1 MSIKYRSEIDGLRA
15 IAVLLVIFNH
25 LSWSLFSGGF
35 VGVDVFFVISGFLI
49 TSIIKEEIENKK
61 FSFGNFYK
69 KRIIRLAP
77 AYFLVLAS
85 TTVGMFFLAPPNDFQ
100 NYIESALYSSLFAAN
115 FYMWDNIGGYFSSN
129 AELTPLLHLWSLGIE
144 EQFYIVW
151 PIVLII
157 LTKYLFKFRTYLIIL
172 ATVFCI
178 AISEYFALSR
188 PIAAY
193 FLLPFRAF
201 ELLIGAFLVFIP
213 FKKINNPRNIFFS
226 LIGLSLIFLPA
237 FLFSKNTTFPGFN
250 ALLPCLGTAMMI
262 YFCREGF
269 IQKLLSIKPML
280 FVGRISYPAYLWH
293 WPIIVFLNF
302 YYVEKTLLVG
312 VLALSLTLVLA
323 WLTFNFFEKK
333 FLKYRESKVSVVI
346 LKGYAI
352 PLSFIFIFGLMTF
365 QYNGFP
371 SRFDEQLLLKDAALA
386 THTNEIRSACID
398 GDPKKLSNP
407 EKCKLGIEK
416 KDIDFLLIG
425 DSHANHFAPLF
436 DVFAKD
442 AQLRGY
448 DTTQNS
454 TLFLPNV
461 SRYSSESEQQKL
473 APSFLERNNEL
484 INHINTHKYKY
495 IIIAGSYADSYTASI
510 FKPKDADIGSEEVF
524 LKGVQDSIDLVYKN
538 GAKPILVVGS
548 PKLKEFDQ
556 TCPVKKYMY
565 NLSINCNISKEE
577 HNKHFLKWRNSLDKI
592 KSLYPDLIIV
602 DPTKIMCSE
611 KECFS
616 ELNGIPLYKDKG
628 HLNNEGATLIGNL
641 YLKKIG
647 NPFL

>member
-1 MSIKYRSEIDGLRA
+1 MSMKYRSEIDGLRS

-25 LSWSLFSGGF
+25 LGISYFSGGF
-35 VGVDVFFVISGFLI
+35 IGVDVFFVISGFLI
-49 TSIIKEEIENKK
+49 TSIIKQEIENNS
-61 FSFGNFYK
+61 FTFGNFYK

-77 AYFLVLAS
+77 AYFLVLAV
-85 TTVGMFFLAPPNDFQ
+85 TTIAMLFLATPNDFKS
-100 NYIESALYSSLFAAN
+100 YIESALYSSLFAAN
-115 FYMWDNIGGYFSSN
+115 FYMWENIGGYFSAN

-151 PIVLII
+151 PIALIL
-157 LTKYLFKFRTYLIIL
+157 LTKYFFKIRFYLIII
-172 ATVFCI
+172 ATVICI
-178 AISEYFALSR
+178 IVSEFFALSK
-188 PIAAY
+188 PVAAY

-201 ELLIGAFLVFIP
+201 ELLIGAVLVFLP
-213 FKKINNPRNIFFS
+213 FRKTNNIVNDLFG
-226 LIGLSLIFLPA
+226 LIGLLLILLPA
-237 FLFSKNTTFPGFN
+237 FFFSEKTIFPGLN
-250 ALLPCLGTAMMI
+250 ALLPCLGTALI
-262 YFCREGF
+262 IFFCRNGVV
-269 IQKLLSIKPML
+269 QKILSIKPML
-280 FVGRISYPAYLWH
+280 FVGKISYPAYLWH
-293 WPIIVFLNF
+293 WPLIVFLNF
-302 YYVEKTLLVG
+302 YYIEIDFIVG
-312 VLALSLTLVLA
+312 FLTLVLTLALA

-333 FLKYRESKVSVVI
+333 FSQYRESKTSVVI
-346 LKGYAI
+346 LKGYAV
-352 PLSFIFIFGLMTF
+352 PLLVIFVFGFLVF
-365 QYNGFP
+365 QYKGFP
-371 SRFDEQLLLKDAALA
+371 SRFDEQLLLKDAALHA
-386 THTNEIRSACID
+386 HTNKIRSACID
-398 GDPKKLSNP
+398 GNPKELPDP
-407 EKCKLGIEK
+407 EKCKLGVEK
-416 KDIDFLLIG
+416 TEIDFLLVG

-442 AQLRGY
+442 AKLRGY
-448 DTTQNS
+448 DTTQNA
-454 TLFLPNV
+454 TLFLPHIN
-461 SRYSSESEQQKL
+461 RYSIESGREVL
-473 APSFLERNNEL
+473 ASKFLERNNQL

-495 IIIAGSYADSYTASI
+495 VVIAGSYADSYSASI
-510 FKPKDADIGSEEVF
+510 FKIEESM
-524 LKGVQDSIDLVYKN
+524 LENKGVFIEGVKNSIDIVYKS

>member
-1 MSIKYRSEIDGLRA
+1 
-15 IAVLLVIFNH
+15 
-25 LSWSLFSGGF
+25 
-35 VGVDVFFVISGFLI
+35 
-49 TSIIKEEIENKK
+49 
-61 FSFGNFYK
+61 
-69 KRIIRLAP
+69 
-77 AYFLVLAS
+77 
-85 TTVGMFFLAPPNDFQ
+85 
-100 NYIESALYSSLFAAN
+100 
-115 FYMWDNIGGYFSSN
+115 
-129 AELTPLLHLWSLGIE
+129 
-144 EQFYIVW
+144 
-151 PIVLII
+151 
-157 LTKYLFKFRTYLIIL
+157 
-172 ATVFCI
+172 
-178 AISEYFALSR
+178 
-188 PIAAY
+188 
-193 FLLPFRAF
+193 
-201 ELLIGAFLVFIP
+201 
-213 FKKINNPRNIFFS
+213 
-226 LIGLSLIFLPA
+226 
-237 FLFSKNTTFPGFN
+237 
-250 ALLPCLGTAMMI
+250 
-262 YFCREGF
+262 
-269 IQKLLSIKPML
+269 
-280 FVGRISYPAYLWH
+280 
-293 WPIIVFLNF
+293 
-302 YYVEKTLLVG
+302 
-312 VLALSLTLVLA
+312 
-323 WLTFNFFEKK
+323 
-333 FLKYRESKVSVVI
+333 
-346 LKGYAI
+346 
-352 PLSFIFIFGLMTF
+352 MTF

-461 SRYSSESEQQKL
+461 IRYSSESEQQKL

-565 NLSINCNISKEE
+565 NLSINCNIPKEE